1 MFLIFTFA
9 PWPFKWALEAPPLAW
24 RSAPPAQGPQPQ
36 LVQTRAPP
44 SPAVYPLSSCA
55 RTSGVP
61 VMSAER
67 EVAEAAT
74 VVAAAEAGAGE
85 DVSLQPPNAE
95 AAGDAQPPAVSEGAA
110 ASSPPPL
117 RSLVLTGFGGYD
129 KVKLQSR
136 PAAPPDPG
144 AGHLT
149 LRVRAC
155 GLNFADLMARQGLYD
170 RLPPLPVTPGMEGA
184 GVVIAVGEGVND
196 RKVSGLAQDRAVR
209 GCAGRRAV
217 GQEWA
222 GAGGVAGQGKLAR
235 TRVDRHGGVGKEPG
249 F

>member
-1 MFLIFTFA
+1 
-9 PWPFKWALEAPPLAW
+9 
-24 RSAPPAQGPQPQ
+24 
-36 LVQTRAPP
+36 
-44 SPAVYPLSSCA
+44 
-55 RTSGVP
+55 
-61 VMSAER
+61 MSAER
-67 EVAEAAT
+67 EVAEAAP
-74 VVAAAEAGAGE
+74 VVAATEAGSRE
-85 DVSLQPPNAE
+85 DASLQPPNAE

-110 ASSPPPL
+110 AASPPPL

-136 PAAPPDPG
+136 PAAPPAPG

-196 RKVSGLAQDRAVR
+196 RKVSGPAQDRAVR

-217 GQEWA
+217 GQEVGGCRGCGRA
-222 GAGGVAGQGKLAR
+222 GETGMDPGRPAWRCRKGTWVLRSWRTGLIFGGWKWKRSYFALPNHFLIVAAAQKWR
-235 TRVDRHGGVGKEPG
+235 RRRRW
-249 F
+249 